1 MPGFTAINA
10 HSGEA
15 QSPAT
20 SNAPSS
26 NDAKSGQ
33 QKSKR
38 RQPARK
44 TAATS
49 NDLSEDMSPINTEN
63 ITRKRIS
70 GEGRK
75 RKVPSNDSTQPKR
88 QKNGRVQSN
97 MSTTKPG
104 VNATTAS
111 DEYPII
117 TADEPSS
124 SSTDLGGLSATS
136 KAKLDGFRYNAKQAK
151 TGDATRPDWSGTLPV
166 YTSQTPTSI
175 VSSCIAIRD
184 ALALLCRQARGD
196 RLSQH
201 RSCVYASRL

>member
-1 MPGFTAINA
+1 MK
-10 HSGEA
+10 
-15 QSPAT
+15 
-20 SNAPSS
+20 SNAPAGS
-26 NDAKSGQ
+26 DPKSGQ

-49 NDLSEDMSPINTEN
+49 NDLSEDMSPTTTTTEN
-63 ITRKRIS
+63 PTRKRIS

-75 RKVPSNDSTQPKR
+75 RKFSSNDNTQPKR

-104 VNATTAS
+104 VNATTTS
-111 DEYPII
+111 EEYPTI
-117 TADEPSS
+117 TPDETSS

-136 KAKLDGFRYNAKQAK
+136 KAKLDSFRYNVKQAA
-151 TGDATRPDWSGTLPV
+151 TGDATRPDWSRPLPV

-175 VSSCIAIRD
+175 VSSCIGIMMLSHLSGGK
-184 ALALLCRQARGD
+184 LAVTASTAPILFIC
-196 RLSQH
+196 LSFMTN
-201 RSCVYASRL
+201 SKIV